1 SLPIDSSTRRRE
13 NLRTQ
18 RGGFMK
24 AWREDDA
31 FWHTLAPIV
40 FTEERW
46 AAAPAEVDVILEPV
60 NFPSERRPTETQA
73 APEAEAATPVEQ
85 SPPI

>member
-1 SLPIDSSTRRRE
+1 
-13 NLRTQ
+13 
-18 RGGFMK
+18 MK

-46 AAAPAEVDVILEPV
+46 AAAPAEMDVILELV
-60 NFPSERRPTETQA
+60 NFPSEPLPTETQT

-85 SPPI
+85 SPRI